1 MSTAIRAL
9 TVLTTGVLLVS
20 CSAEAPSSVTAPPPP
35 TTTTSTPV
43 PLTQQEYQAALTA
56 ADQALAAAMA
66 AIQAA
71 GSVEALDTA
80 RDAFAVS
87 IATEDSKL
95 AKLLPPT
102 ALARSH
108 QSMRTALSTMLSSVQ
123 SADVTTA
130 PKADRCGTVQP
141 HLPAAKENVNAS
153 VRSREADFKELTT
166 AGYQFGSFI
175 PAPAPAPPAQQT
187 RRAANGKVL
196 LKVGP
201 RGRGRLKIKNAAAS
215 DVAIS
220 VVTSGDPAKPQAM
233 IYVHASS
240 EATLTGISGTYQVYF
255 KTGED
260 WDDGRKGF
268 TRDCGYEK
276 FDQTFDQKSDWQIS
290 LEKSTLG
297 NASTSDVPPF

>member
-9 TVLTTGVLLVS
+9 TVLTTGVLLAS
-20 CSAEAPSSVTAPPPP
+20 CSAEAPSSVTAPPP

-56 ADQALAAAMA
+56 TDQAMA
-66 AIQAA
+66 AAVNAVQAA
-71 GSVEALDTA
+71 GTVEALQEA
-80 RDAFAVS
+80 RSALAQV
-87 IATEDSKL
+87 AETEGSKL
-95 AKLLPPT
+95 GELLPPT
-102 ALARSH
+102 AVASAHRSLH
-108 QSMRTALSTMLSSVQ
+108 NALSSTALATRN
-123 SADVTTA
+123 ADVTSQ
-130 PKADRCGTVQP
+130 PKQNSCGIAEPQ
-141 HLPAAKENVNAS
+141 LPAAKENVNAS
-153 VRSREADFKELTT
+153 VRSRKADFTALAT
-166 AGYQFGSFI
+166 AGFQFGSFV
-175 PAPAPAPPAQQT
+175 PAPAPPKPAEQN

-201 RGRGRLKIKNAAAS
+201 RGRGRLKIQNAAAS

-276 FDQTFDQKSDWQIS
+276 FDQTFDQKSDWRIS